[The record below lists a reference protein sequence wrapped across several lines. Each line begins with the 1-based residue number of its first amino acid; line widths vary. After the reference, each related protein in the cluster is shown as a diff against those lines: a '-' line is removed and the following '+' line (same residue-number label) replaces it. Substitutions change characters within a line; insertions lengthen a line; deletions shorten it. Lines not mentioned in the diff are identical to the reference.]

1 MANYFISGRGTLDQS
16 AGEFV
21 VPVGTTLYFFSP
33 PDSLLESRYSD
44 FFMDQLCTNLISPTA
59 EAYVRALSVEVAPE
73 GEVVP
78 NYVVRGS
85 ALDFREPAGVYR
97 VGQPAS
103 SGPVVRLLDGVSR
116 TLKDLVSGISEGG
129 SIGTHV
135 YWGVSRLD
143 RRSMVGRSPRQYVE
157 TAAAKDSQSSKSA
170 KRPRCRGIS
179 EHSSTLGSAAFVL
192 ERFENRSDY
201 VDFPRFREFKAKLRS
216 GDESLGRKQ
225 LGACG

>member
-1 MANYFISGRGTLDQS
+1 MANYFISGRGTLEQA

-33 PDSLLESRYSD
+33 PDSLLESRYSN
-44 FFMDQLCTNLISPTA
+44 FFMEQLCTNLINPTA

-78 NYVVRGS
+78 NYVVQGS
-85 ALDFREPAGVYR
+85 DLDFREPSGIYR

-135 YWGVSRLD
+135 YWGVSRPD
-143 RRSMVGRSPRQYVE
+143 RRSSVGRSPRQYIE
-157 TAAAKDSQSSKSA
+157 IAAAKDAQASKSA
-170 KRPRCRGIS
+170 KRPRCRGIT
-179 EHSSTLGSAAFVL
+179 EHSSPLGLVAFVL
-192 ERFENRSDY
+192 ERFGDRSDY
-201 VDFPRFREFKAKLRS
+201 VDFPSFREFKAKLRS
-216 GDESLGRKQ
+216 GDESLGRKPV
-225 LGACG
+225 GACG

>member
-1 MANYFISGRGTLDQS
+1 MANYFISGRGTLDQT
-16 AGEFV
+16 AGQFV

-44 FFMDQLCTNLISPTA
+44 FFMEELCTDLISPTA
-59 EAYVRALSVEVAPE
+59 EAYVRALSIEVAPE

-85 ALDFREPAGVYR
+85 ALDFREPTGIYR

-103 SGPVVRLLDGVSR
+103 SGPVVRLLAGVSR
-116 TLKDLVSGISEGG
+116 TLKDLVSGISDGG

-135 YWGVSRLD
+135 YWGASRPD
-143 RRSMVGRSPRQYVE
+143 RRSLVGRSPRQYFEMV
-157 TAAAKDSQSSKSA
+157 AVRDSQTSKSG
-170 KRPRCRGIS
+170 KGPRRRGLS

-192 ERFENRSDY
+192 ERFEDRSEY

-216 GDESLGRKQ
+216 GAESLGRKR
-225 LGACG
+225 A

>member
-1 MANYFISGRGTLDQS
+1 MANYFISGRGTLDQT
-16 AGEFV
+16 AGQFV

-44 FFMDQLCTNLISPTA
+44 FFMEELCTDLISPTA

-78 NYVVRGS
+78 NYVVWGS
-85 ALDFREPAGVYR
+85 ALDFREPTGIYR

-103 SGPVVRLLDGVSR
+103 SGPVVRLLAGVSR
-116 TLKDLVSGISEGG
+116 TLKDLVSGISDGG

-135 YWGVSRLD
+135 YWGASRPD
-143 RRSMVGRSPRQYVE
+143 RRSLVGRSPRQYSEMV
-157 TAAAKDSQSSKSA
+157 AARNSQTSKSG
-170 KRPRCRGIS
+170 KGPRCRGLS

-192 ERFENRSDY
+192 ERFEDRSEY

-216 GDESLGRKQ
+216 GAESLGRKR
-225 LGACG
+225 A

>member
-1 MANYFISGRGTLDQS
+1 MANYFISGRGTLDQI
-16 AGEFV
+16 AGQFV

-44 FFMDQLCTNLISPTA
+44 FFMEQLCTDLICPTA
-59 EAYVRALSVEVAPE
+59 EAYVRALSVEVAPQ

-85 ALDFREPAGVYR
+85 ALDSKEQPAGIYR
-97 VGQPAS
+97 VGQPTS
-103 SGPVVRLLDGVSR
+103 CGPVVRILDGVSR
-116 TLKDLVSGISEGG
+116 TLKDLVSGISDGG

-143 RRSMVGRSPRQYVE
+143 RGSCVGRAPRQYFA
-157 TAAAKDSQSSKSA
+157 TGAAKDSRTSKSG

-179 EHSSTLGSAAFVL
+179 EHSTLLGSAAFVI

-201 VDFPRFREFKAKLRS
+201 VDFPSFREFKAKLRS
-216 GDESLGRKQ
+216 GDESLSRKR
-225 LGACG
+225 A